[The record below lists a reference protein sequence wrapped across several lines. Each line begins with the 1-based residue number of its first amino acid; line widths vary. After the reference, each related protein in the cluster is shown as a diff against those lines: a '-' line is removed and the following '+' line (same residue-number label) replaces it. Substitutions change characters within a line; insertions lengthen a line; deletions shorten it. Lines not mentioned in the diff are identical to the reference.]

1 MNNVESFANSTLV
14 RPIGEQPGQVMTDQ
28 DPVMTVVATAAAFAG
43 GVAVC
48 GALVA
53 AYDAGANG

>member
-28 DPVMTVVATAAAFAG
+28 SPVMTVVALGAAAVAG
-43 GVAVC
+43 GAAVV
-48 GALVA
+48 GAYALGKAV
-53 AYDAGANG
+53 G